1 MTILKQ
7 TEFWLMIAAM
17 TAHSLSTTSWSSYS
31 VFAWFVGM
39 LLIWALYG
47 MCRLEAHRKK
57 VQTDVERSHMHVF
70 GHGADAAVHE
80 RND

>member
-31 VFAWFVGM
+31 VFAWFLGM

-57 VQTDVERSHMHVF
+57 AQTDGERSHLRVF
-70 GHGADAAVHE
+70 GHGSHADVYE